1 MSDFKSNEYAN
12 LLGGKI
18 LNLKRKTQCLVLG
31 VLQDIYQNLL
41 ECFELSM
48 AIKRVRN
55 DMGLR
60 NVQIMIPFIR
70 TLDEAKEVIELL
82 KQNDLESG
90 KDDLQLL

>member
-1 MSDFKSNEYAN
+1 
-12 LLGGKI
+12 
-18 LNLKRKTQCLVLG
+18 
-31 VLQDIYQNLL
+31 
-41 ECFELSM
+41 M

-90 KDDLQLL
+90 KDDLKLL

>member
-1 MSDFKSNEYAN
+1 
-12 LLGGKI
+12 
-18 LNLKRKTQCLVLG
+18 
-31 VLQDIYQNLL
+31 
-41 ECFELSM
+41 M

-82 KQNDLESG
+82 KQNDLESRG
-90 KDDLQLL
+90 KMI